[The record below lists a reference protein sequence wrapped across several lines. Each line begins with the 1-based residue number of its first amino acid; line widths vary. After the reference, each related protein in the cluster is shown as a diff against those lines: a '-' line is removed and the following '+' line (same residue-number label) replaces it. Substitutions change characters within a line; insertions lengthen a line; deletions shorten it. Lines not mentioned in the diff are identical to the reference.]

1 MSATSAAAREFLKSD
16 LEAAAAYD
24 DEQVAYVSSA
34 FFSEFYRNALSAIV
48 TASLPA
54 IASQHER
61 RLAEGPSREGD
72 AVLTAHRTDDG
83 AGLRIAFDDGEGVVI
98 TWKGEKKDDMRMTE
112 ISIDS
117 FYNRPDSDTL
127 GKRDAMLQA
136 GATLRELIPL
146 AEELAQSGHPN
157 GGVDENIG
165 ATIGR
170 VRLVAFD
177 GRDEGYGT
185 GKGFGQPFRQRID
198 LLERI
203 AAVLDITSA
212 TRVDFDAEE
221 HLQLARDGQLL
232 PMFASAAAL
241 AFETDIVAQLPELG
255 EIASL
260 SSELKLG
267 NGTILAYGD
276 TDRHVYAVST
286 EEKDVVIHD
295 NIDLNEQNAFVLVL
309 NRGEAGYRSIDAY
322 VAQSWYH
329 DFEGWAEVDLD
340 DPADSSSFR
349 MLAEYT
355 LEQRKRPNED
365 ELVAAILR
373 GRPEQG
379 LAYSYDLSTGM
390 LEFGE
395 AALRTGFLPY
405 ARLMIEQ
412 DVKALRTLRSGDL
425 SDAWGMKVQRHEIG
439 ARSIHDE
446 ENIDPAEYVTSLVLA
461 PALPG

>member
-1 MSATSAAAREFLKSD
+1 MSATSTAAREFLKSD

-48 TASLPA
+48 TASLPT

-83 AGLRIAFDDGEGVVI
+83 AGLRIVFDDGEGVVI
-98 TWKGEKKDDMRMTE
+98 TWKGEKKDDMRTTE
-112 ISIDS
+112 INIESCYGRLD
-117 FYNRPDSDTL
+117 PDKLD
-127 GKRDAMLQA
+127 KRDAMLKA
-136 GATLRELIPL
+136 GSTLREMIPL
-146 AEELAQSGHPN
+146 AEDFARSGNPY
-157 GGVDENIG
+157 GGADEDND
-165 ATIGR
+165 AAIGR
-170 VRLVAFD
+170 IRLVAFD

-185 GKGFGQPFRQRID
+185 GKGFAPPACQRVD

-203 AAVLDITSA
+203 TSVLDISA
-212 TRVDFDAEE
+212 AVRVDFDAME
-221 HLQLARDGQLL
+221 HLELARDGQLL

-255 EIASL
+255 EIISL

-286 EEKDVVIHD
+286 KEKDVVVHD

-340 DPADSSSFR
+340 DRADSHAFQ

-355 LEQRKRPNED
+355 SEQQKRPNED
-365 ELVAAILR
+365 ELVAAIMQ

-379 LAYSYDLSTGM
+379 LAYSYDLSTGT

-412 DVKALRTLRSGDL
+412 DVEALRTLRSGDL
-425 SDAWGMKVQRHEIG
+425 SDAWGIEVQRHEIG

-446 ENIDPAEYVTSLVLA
+446 EKIEPTEYVTSLGLA